1 MLIRRLRVSGL
12 LSFGPEAVDLPME
25 PLNVLIGPNGS
36 GKSNL
41 LDIMGLLRAAPK
53 DLAAAILEGGGIHD
67 WIWRGEAPDAPS
79 WIEALVEYPECEQPL
94 RYRIGVRENNQR
106 FEVVEERIENEEP
119 WDSEAHQ
126 KPYFYYEYQNGRAF
140 LNHKGARPRQLRME
154 TVDPGQSVLAQRKDE
169 DTYPELF
176 WLGREFGRLRLY
188 REWSFGRNADARL
201 PQKPDL
207 PNDFLSEDGR
217 NLGLILNHLKREPRV
232 KARCL
237 EALSDLYEGVTDFD
251 VSIIGGTVQV
261 VIMEGNLVVPANR
274 ISDGTLR
281 YLCLLAALLH
291 PKPPPLICIEEPE
304 LGIHPDLLP
313 TIAKFLMD
321 AAERSQL
328 VVTTHSDV
336 LVDAL
341 TDRPE
346 SVVVCEK
353 IDGQSRLQRLDRKT
367 LAKLL
372 EQYTLGTLWT
382 DGELGGNR

>member
-1 MLIRRLRVSGL
+1 
-12 LSFGPEAVDLPME
+12 ME

-53 DLAAAILEGGGIHD
+53 DLAATILEGGGIHD
-67 WIWRGEAPDAPS
+67 WIWRGDSPGAASWVEA
-79 WIEALVEYPECEQPL
+79 IVEYPAGVQPL
-94 RYRIGVRENNQR
+94 RYRVGIRENNRR
-106 FEVVEERIENEEP
+106 FEVVEERIENQHKDGEH
-119 WDSEAHQ
+119 HQ
-126 KPYFYYEYQNGRAF
+126 KPYFYYEYQSGRAT
-140 LNHKGARPRQLRME
+140 LNHKDRGARQLRME
-154 TVDPGQSVLAQRKDE
+154 TVDPEQSVLAQRKDE
-169 DTYPELF
+169 DAYPELF
-176 WLGREFGRLRLY
+176 RLGREFGRLRLY

-217 NLGLILNHLKREPRV
+217 NLGLLLNRLKQEPKV
-232 KARCL
+232 KTRFL
-237 EALSDLYEGVTDFD
+237 KALSDLYDGVTDFD
-251 VSIIGGTVQV
+251 VSIEGGTVQV
-261 VIMEGNLVVPANR
+261 VIVEGNLVVPANR
-274 ISDGTLR
+274 LSDGTLR
-281 YLCLLAALLH
+281 YLCLLAVLLH

-313 TIAKFLMD
+313 TIARLLVD

-353 IDGQSRLQRLDRKT
+353 IDGRSQLRRLDREA
-367 LAKLL
+367 LGEWL
-372 EQYTLGTLWT
+372 EKYTLGALWT
-382 DGELGGNR
+382 DGNLGGNRW